1 MLVYLILFG
10 IGFANEAL
18 LTAYYTN
25 ASKGRRWL
33 CVGLSLLQQVVACVS
48 TFYNLVDVIPGS
60 KEQIIRCIVSAVS
73 YGFATYVV
81 VKPTVEKSDVPEK
94 SV

>member
-1 MLVYLILFG
+1 MLVYAILFG

-33 CVGLSLLQQVVACVS
+33 CVGLSLTQQVVSGVS
-48 TFYNLVDVIPGS
+48 TFFNLVDVQPGS
-60 KEQIIRCIVSAVS
+60 KEQMIRWVVSALS

-81 VKPTVEKSDVPEK
+81 VKPIKEDLTTKATDH
-94 SV
+94 